1 MNANNFSQFVQQSY
15 RVAVGAAA
23 TLLETLQD
31 SQKRESAI
39 SELQSEWNQ
48 RLEEWAE
55 KGEVTEQEARRTVET
70 WLHKQQRGQQATETD
85 SSQRAET
92 TSPPPA
98 DTAAQAELKALTQEI
113 VALRTELEESRQ

>member
-31 SQKRESAI
+31 SQKRESTI
-39 SELQSEWNQ
+39 SELQSQWNQ
-48 RLEEWAE
+48 RVEEWAE

-70 WLHKQQRGQQATETD
+70 WLHKQQRGKQATETD
-85 SSQRAET
+85 SSQGAEAT
-92 TSPPPA
+92 APPPA